1 MKIERLFQIIYIL
14 VDKKTVTA
22 KELADRFEVSTR
34 TIYRDIDILSSCNIP
49 VYTKKGKGGGISI
62 LDNFKFNSALLIEK
76 DQREV
81 LSALKGLSSMTFD
94 SNSTALTKLSG
105 LFKIVQTDWI
115 DIDFSYWSRNKA
127 YEKKFRDLKDAIIN
141 SEAIKIEYASTGGQ
155 FSQRMVYPLKILFK
169 GVSWY
174 LYAYCTTR
182 DEYRLF
188 KLSRIIGLCNTGEL
202 FEQVYN
208 TDIPKTYDYT
218 EKQREKLELMIDEKY
233 IFRFFDDF
241 EDKTITSMNN
251 GSYHFSTWYY
261 DREWIV
267 SYLLS
272 FGSGIECIHPSSI
285 REDLR
290 SEIEKANRK
299 YL

>member
-1 MKIERLFQIIYIL
+1 
-14 VDKKTVTA
+14 
-22 KELADRFEVSTR
+22 
-34 TIYRDIDILSSCNIP
+34 
-49 VYTKKGKGGGISI
+49 
-62 LDNFKFNSALLIEK
+62 
-76 DQREV
+76 
-81 LSALKGLSSMTFD
+81 
-94 SNSTALTKLSG
+94 LTKLSG
-105 LFKIVQTDWI
+105 LFKPSQIDWI
-115 DIDFSYWSRNKA
+115 DIDFSYWSRNRA

-182 DEYRLF
+182 DDYRLF

-202 FEQVYN
+202 FEQVYI
-208 TDIPKTYDYT
+208 TDTPKTYDYT

-241 EDKTITSMNN
+241 EDKTITSIDN
-251 GSYHFSTWYY
+251 STYHFSTWHY

-272 FGSGIECIHPSSI
+272 FGSGIECIRPPSI
-285 REDLR
+285 REDLK
-290 SEIEKANRK
+290 SEIEKMNRK